1 MKTLV
6 YDNYS
11 KFIAASA
18 TIRNMRS
25 KVESM
30 EDEMS
35 RLVANIGKISDSS
48 ERISGTLAAKRE
60 AIEQLSGVH
69 HLLRKLQ
76 FLVQLPARLR
86 HSIAM
91 QNYVE
96 AVSYYSKTS
105 GILERYRHF
114 PSFAPIALQVDQII
128 SDLKSVLDSKL
139 AFSPDM
145 KAVDIGTTTRL
156 LLDLRLPARSLRQR
170 YIDLSWSLIMSVLK
184 PAEEVLSASTAAAV
198 ENGSS
203 SSASAASSVAPA
215 ASASSKVALL
225 RSGALPTSRPTST
238 SQSQSARVN
247 AWRQLTASERI
258 HKVNESLSD
267 AFGELCRLYGM
278 NFLSGQAPPNADVK
292 VTADQVAHLNSLSH
306 FVHAVLA
313 RYVTLCDKSL
323 LASVNDTGLS
333 DPVNADTTIEIAALV
348 DKGLGIILSSFYD
361 QMALA
366 TCAMI
371 AKGDEG
377 VMQYVAAQ
385 SEWTLQERSAPQLQ
399 QPSHY
404 LDGVLFSLLR
414 FYFGQAE
421 DSLRASIAQL
431 RQRLLTREEQ
441 GQSLTAESCNE
452 LINEV
457 SHSICGVL
465 ESIFSGRIAPL
476 AAALADGRL
485 GSAKLFG
492 SQINVHIIS
501 LLRFLVSTLQSYTEH
516 DPQERQLRPM
526 LLLLCLVSRR
536 LFSDLRP
543 LLQRT
548 VCGSILR
555 DQEADNVL
563 VMLDHFSA
571 ASQQILAAYVQL
583 EGIKLGHRI
592 RIAIE
597 ATQWTSIREPSTV
610 DTWVKAFVVE
620 LREIQHILSVL
631 VPTGADSE
639 GPVSNAS
646 RGHAEDSLDGLFARK
661 ASYFG
666 KITFQPKS
674 ILSAVAR
681 LALKSLLEAVRCQVF
696 ERNGYQQITLDCDV
710 LARVLIDF
718 VSDSQL
724 LSAITSDIMNAA
736 KERALDPT
744 PLDGTVMAKLTAEI
758 APSL

>member
-35 RLVANIGKISDSS
+35 RLVNNIGKISDSS

-69 HLLRKLQ
+69 QLLRKLQ

-105 GILERYRHF
+105 AILDRYRHF
-114 PSFAPIALQVDQII
+114 PSFAPIAVQVDQII

-139 AFSPDM
+139 SFQPDL
-145 KAVDIGTTTRL
+145 KAVDVGTTTRL

-170 YIDLSWSLIMSVLK
+170 YVDLSWSLIMSVLK
-184 PAEEVLSASTAAAV
+184 PAEEVITAAPVSASVEAPAATTGTA
-198 ENGSS
+198 
-203 SSASAASSVAPA
+203 ASAA
-215 ASASSKVALL
+215 SKVALL
-225 RSGALPTSRPTST
+225 RSGALPTSRPTSIH
-238 SQSQSARVN
+238 QSQPARAN
-247 AWRQLTASERI
+247 LWRQLSDSERI
-258 HKVNESLSD
+258 HKVKESLGD
-267 AFGELCRLYGM
+267 VFGELCRLFGM
-278 NFLSGQAPPNADVK
+278 NFLSGQGPANADVK
-292 VTADQVAHLNSLSH
+292 VHADQVAHLNSLSH

-313 RYVTLCDKSL
+313 RYVTLCDKSV
-323 LASVNDTGLS
+323 LASVNETGLS
-333 DPVNADTTIEIAALV
+333 DPINSETTIELVSLV
-348 DKGLGIILSSFYD
+348 DKGLSIILSSFYD

-366 TCAMI
+366 TSAML

-385 SEWTLQERSAPQLQ
+385 SDWTVQERTAPQLQ

-421 DSLRASIAQL
+421 EALRSSIAQL
-431 RQRLLTREEQ
+431 RQRLLAREEQ
-441 GQSLTAESCNE
+441 SQSLTAESCNE
-452 LINEV
+452 LIQEV
-457 SHSICGVL
+457 SQSISKVL

-476 AAALADGRL
+476 AAAHADGRL

-492 SQINVHIIS
+492 SQVNVHIIS

-516 DPQERQLRPM
+516 DPQESQLRPM

-597 ATQWTSIREPSTV
+597 ATQWTTIREPSSV
-610 DTWVKAFVVE
+610 DAWVKAFVVE

-631 VPTGADSE
+631 VPSGADSD
-639 GPVSNAS
+639 GPVSSAS

-710 LARVLIDF
+710 LSRVLVDF
-718 VSDSQL
+718 VSDAQL
-724 LSAITSDIMNAA
+724 LSAISSDIMNAA

-744 PLDGTVMAKLTAEI
+744 PLDGAVMAKLTSEI